1 MNFTAPPSLLDQMKP
16 CGRKLHD
23 EHGCPH
29 DALMSASGGEH
40 LEDDV
45 TLPEHTEVQALTADE
60 AVHLDEATAAE
71 LADAMKEADS
81 EEGVPAEEVFAALP
95 PWNRTA

>member
-1 MNFTAPPSLLDQMKP
+1 M
-16 CGRKLHD
+16 RD
-23 EHGCPH
+23 EQGCPH
-29 DALMSASGGEH
+29 DDAHAIERPSGWSYPE
-40 LEDDV
+40 EYV
-45 TLPEHTEVQALTADE
+45 TLRESTEVQALTADE

-81 EEGVPAEEVFAALP
+81 EEGVPAEEAFAALP